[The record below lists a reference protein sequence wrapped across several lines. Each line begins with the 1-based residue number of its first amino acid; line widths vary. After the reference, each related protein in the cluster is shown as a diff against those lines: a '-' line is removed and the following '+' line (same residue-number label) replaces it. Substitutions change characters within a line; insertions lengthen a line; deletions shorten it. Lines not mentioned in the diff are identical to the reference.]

1 MLKYIMLQSML
12 VQELITHTLN
22 IISIMS
28 DQVQTLMLMLTIPL
42 DLVESFLSYVAWAAA
57 LESAL
62 A

>member
-42 DLVESFLSYVAWAAA
+42 DLVESFLSYVAWAVA